1 MIPLST
7 DAPIYHYPFATI
19 AMIVVNVFAFVAS
32 GVVMDPEGIE
42 PWALS
47 HGEGLHPVEWVTSNF
62 IHGGFGHLI
71 GNMIFV
77 WGFGLVVEG
86 KLGWWKYLLV
96 YLGIGVTQCA
106 LEQTFM
112 LGYDGEAAYQE
123 LLEEQGEVFQEEPVE
138 EEQVD
143 PEEQKEKLAEAL
155 RDRGLDEEK
164 VNEAMEKFDAV
175 VENVASDDS
184 DEVAIYRPSMSFGAS
199 AILYGLLAIC
209 LVWAPKNE
217 VTVLVIIFYR
227 AAIFEVTIM
236 TFACWYIGIELFT
249 SSLDGF
255 SMSSATLHAMGAI
268 IGFGVGV
275 ALFKLKMVDCED
287 WDLFAVMSGHY
298 GPWARD
304 AHGYPIDREPKDV
317 DLGFDEPKKKKKKG
331 PSKAARNR
339 KLDAVAGFVEAGD
352 FMRAVDELHNHRR
365 RDADAMPDEETMK
378 QLAIGLAKEGL
389 WEDAVPIMEEVIAE
403 FPESANGM
411 RLRLANACL
420 KHDDSAGALE
430 VLRDVD
436 RSDLSDAQQRTFKKL
451 LQSARG

>member
-19 AMIVVNVFAFVAS
+19 ALIVGNVVVFAATGAALDS
-32 GVVMDPEGIE
+32 EAIE

-47 HGEGLHPVEWVTSNF
+47 HGQGLHPVEWVTSNF
-62 IHGGFGHLI
+62 VHGGFTHLI
-71 GNMIFV
+71 GNMIFL

-112 LGYDGEAAYQE
+112 LGYDAEEAYQE
-123 LLEEQGEVFQEEPVE
+123 WVE
-138 EEQVD
+138 ESGFDV
-143 PEEQKEKLAEAL
+143 EEFESVKEDLAEQYRQEGHSEEEIAEGVAL
-155 RDRGLDEEK
+155 FESEFRK
-164 VNEAMEKFDAV
+164 
-175 VENVASDDS
+175 
-184 DEVAIYRPSMSFGAS
+184 EVSRTAAGMSFGAS

-217 VTVLVIIFYR
+217 VTILVIIFYR
-227 AAIFEVTIM
+227 AAMFEVTII

-249 SSLDGF
+249 SSFTGF
-255 SMSSATLHAMGAI
+255 SMGSATLHAMGAVL
-268 IGFGVGV
+268 GFGVGV
-275 ALFKLKMVDCED
+275 GLFKMKLVDCEG
-287 WDLFAVMSGHY
+287 WDLFAVMSGDY

-304 AHGYPIDREPKDV
+304 AHGYPIDRDANVEMEIE
-317 DLGFDEPKKKKKKG
+317 EPKKKKKRG

-339 KLDAVAGFVEAGD
+339 KLDAVAGFVEADD
-352 FMRAVDELHNHRR
+352 FMRAV
-365 RDADAMPDEETMK
+365 DEETMK

-389 WEDAVPIMEEVIAE
+389 WDDAVPIMEEVIAV
-403 FPESANGM
+403 FPGSANGM

-420 KHDDSAGALE
+420 KHDDPAGAREILGN
-430 VLRDVD
+430 VD
-436 RSDLSDAQQRTFKKL
+436 RSDLSEAQQKTLTKL
-451 LQSARG
+451 LQASRG